1 MGPNTLPVAINFL
14 SGPLT
19 LLLGIGVIKQIL
31 SYFKKE
37 DDNEEQNTFAFYLG
51 WFLLLLR
58 LTSGM

>member
-1 MGPNTLPVAINFL
+1 L

-31 SYFKKE
+31 EYFKKDE
-37 DDNEEQNTFAFYLG
+37 DAEEQNTFVFYLG

-58 LTSGM
+58 LTS